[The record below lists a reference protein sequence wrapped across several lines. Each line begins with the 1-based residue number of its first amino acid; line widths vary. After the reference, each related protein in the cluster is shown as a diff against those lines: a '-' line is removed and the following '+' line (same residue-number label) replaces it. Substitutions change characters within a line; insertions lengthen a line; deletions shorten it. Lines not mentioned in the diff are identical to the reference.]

1 MSQYLLNFENRKKL
15 AKVENFKRLV
25 PIWQDG
31 KYNTDIKVGSI
42 NYLLKLAHEQITQKT
57 KNPIMSRTEWCK
69 FYNESGKRR
78 EEILARE
85 PSSYATNVYYGRTL
99 DELLEISKMFDSDLK
114 EKGIDLKIG
123 IVFNFVYIMIVDFG
137 YIEYKRHILT
147 LKNFCSKNENT
158 FFSYS
163 DPLSSFNGGIDAFI
177 TNKETNK
184 VLFAIQI
191 LPESRTRDCE
201 RNRKL
206 DCSNMEKLKNFN
218 TIFGIPIKILY
229 ASTNGYI
236 KKQKD
241 LFVD

>member
-25 PIWQDG
+25 PIWQEG

-57 KNPIMSRTEWCK
+57 EKPIISRSEWCK

-78 EEILARE
+78 EEILIKE
-85 PSSYATNVYYGRTL
+85 PSSYATDVYYGRTL
-99 DELLEISKMFDSDLK
+99 NELFEISKKFDSDLK
-114 EKGIDLKIG
+114 EKGINLKIG
-123 IVFNFVYIMIVDFG
+123 IVFNFVYIMVVDFG
-137 YIEYKRHILT
+137 YIEYKRHMLT

-158 FFSYS
+158 SFSYS

-177 TNKETNK
+177 SDKETNK
-184 VLFAIQI
+184 VILAMQI
-191 LPESRTRDCE
+191 LPESRARKCE
-201 RNRKL
+201 RNDKL
-206 DCSNMEKLKNFN
+206 DSLNIEKLKNFN

-241 LFVD
+241 LFNN